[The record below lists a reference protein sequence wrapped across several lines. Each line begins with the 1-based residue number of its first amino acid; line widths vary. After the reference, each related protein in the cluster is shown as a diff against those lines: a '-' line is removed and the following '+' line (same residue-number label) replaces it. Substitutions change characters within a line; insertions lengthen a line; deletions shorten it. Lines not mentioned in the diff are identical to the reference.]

1 VNALANQALWTLG
14 RGSGVAALLMFTVS
28 IVLGIVSRSGRGI
41 LGVGRFGVQEL
52 HRTAALTGT
61 ALIAV
66 HVGSLLLD
74 PYAQLRLFDTVV
86 PFAGQFRPF
95 WQGLGTLALD
105 LLVLVVVVS
114 LMRRQ
119 VGPRVFRAVHWATY
133 AMWPIALAHAI
144 GNGTDG
150 TSRWMLAV
158 AGICSAAVLGT
169 LSWRLGSA
177 FAERGHQRTPRV
189 LAHTGR
195 PNP

>member
-74 PYAQLRLFDTVV
+74 PYAQLRLS
-86 PFAGQFRPF
+86 
-95 WQGLGTLALD
+95 TLLCRLPA
-105 LLVLVVVVS
+105 S
-114 LMRRQ
+114 SGRSGR
-119 VGPRVFRAVHWATY
+119 GWE
-133 AMWPIALAHAI
+133 
-144 GNGTDG
+144 
-150 TSRWMLAV
+150 RWLW
-158 AGICSAAVLGT
+158 ICWCW
-169 LSWRLGSA
+169 SWW
-177 FAERGHQRTPRV
+177 
-189 LAHTGR
+189 
-195 PNP
+195 